1 MRTLLPAYAL
11 LAGLLGCGWWRC
23 DSFSR
28 YVFAPWLH
36 VAHRGR
42 AADVFRCGFVPLTA
56 YGASLTAMIAFHD
69 RVSGAAVVQP
79 VSFVGLLLVGLL
91 AYAATLPLMGLFARL
106 LFVPLMADASGR
118 EWVAA
123 LCSPWLRQLPA
134 THPVRRLLFVEPR
147 HQ

>member
-11 LAGLLGCGWWRC
+11 LAGLLGYGWWRC

-42 AADVFRCGFVPLTA
+42 ALDIFRCGFVPLTA
-56 YGASLTAMIAFHD
+56 YGAVLTAVMAFSD
-69 RVSGAAVVQP
+69 RASGAQVVEP
-79 VSFVGLLLVGLL
+79 VSFVSLLLVGLL

-118 EWVAA
+118 
-123 LCSPWLRQLPA
+123 
-134 THPVRRLLFVEPR
+134 
-147 HQ
+147 